1 MGQHRSRTSG
11 DERAEIC
18 YGGNMAEGVWWD
30 IIRDRGDEWELE
42 VKVEEDAVVRCL
54 SSSWAV
60 CA

>member
-1 MGQHRSRTSG
+1 
-11 DERAEIC
+11 
-18 YGGNMAEGVWWD
+18 MAEGVWWD